1 MQTARSPLE
10 CRLYI
15 DLHPCG
21 CGGEIVDIGHR
32 MVMEGDALC
41 ARYDGRCA
49 VCGSAARYLFAL
61 DDEVPAIDKFGGAAV
76 STIIDAGQYLA
87 AADAAARQVRADPET
102 RADER
107 QRARVLIGRA
117 IACVEEVVKSI
128 PAGGDRVP
136 EAALF
141 TVEGRQVYDAEPG
154 RFRRARLEAVLTA
167 YRELQLRLS
176 AP

>member
-1 MQTARSPLE
+1 MLTARSALE

-32 MVMEGDALC
+32 MVMEADALC

-49 VCGSAARYLFAL
+49 ACGSAARYRFAL
-61 DDEVPAIDKFGGAAV
+61 DAEIPPLDKFGGAAV

-87 AADAAARQVRADPET
+87 AADAAARQVRIDPPP

-107 QRARVLIGRA
+107 QRALVLIGRA
-117 IACVEEVVKSI
+117 IACLEEVVKWI
-128 PAGGDRVP
+128 PAGDDRVP
-136 EAALF
+136 AAALF
-141 TVEGRQVYDAEPG
+141 TDEGRQVHADEPG
-154 RFRRARLEAVLTA
+154 RFRRARLDAVLTA

-176 AP
+176 AQ